1 MGYKITINEF
11 FIEGADR
18 RVSHVLLHITEP
30 QSAKEWARGYFFALV
45 EITHGSDEQVHH
57 MQEIIE
63 TLEAGWYEDDA
74 DGAKD
79 AFEATL
85 AYLNRR
91 SGMILVGAGALHCM
105 VGVIQE
111 NRIRFAYHGSP
122 VVSLYVLGTSGYKTV
137 ELIDIHPTAD
147 TRLFSSLLEGSLE
160 DGDVFF
166 AATPSV
172 MDFFSKDRLEKI
184 IGSRSPKEGAAHI
197 EKVLRDLRDDH
208 SFGGMCISAQKSAT
222 AKSIADVRGKAGSQA
237 SLEHLLASEQKTA
250 ETLSPPL
257 LGGIGRLFSETQK
270 TEKHKRS
277 VLVRQSAEINYRTK
291 KQPGETLTN
300 TVLVGIGRAL
310 VAVVIQ
316 TARVAVSMTLSIWK
330 LAVVAIILITN
341 KNNGRSHI
349 VASMRRKIMQGQAYI
364 SRMPLL
370 SKILF
375 LGALLFAGS
384 LIASVVYIRAAERLQ
399 EKRTAYDAMLLAV
412 TEKKNEADA
421 SMIYN
426 NDEKAFLL
434 LQETAGLIDAL
445 PADNKKQRE
454 SQEELHR
461 SVRESMQK
469 IQKITPVAATALAS
483 LETQATGLVSLGNTL
498 IAFGGSDKKA
508 FVINRTTGHA
518 ATHTH
523 ETIGVL
529 ESGTTPKEDETAFFL
544 TVSDTIAAFEKE
556 TQTFSAK
563 DISFDAENHDAAGGY
578 IYNTRLYLLDKKN
591 NQITRHN
598 PTKTGFDKGSNWL
611 LEPTDMVRA
620 VNLAVD
626 GDVYVIFDNGQ
637 IKKFTKGVEQPFATL
652 GLDPVLTA
660 PTAIW
665 THNDAEHLYIL
676 ETERKRIVVVSKS
689 GKLIAQYTSDAWN
702 HPTDFIVD
710 EEAREGFIVDGN
722 TVYRF
727 PLP

>member
-11 FIEGADR
+11 FIEGTDR
-18 RVSHVLLHITEP
+18 QISHVLLHITEP
-30 QSAKEWARGYFFALV
+30 QSAKEWLRGYFFALV
-45 EITHGSDEQVHH
+45 EIANGSDEQVHH

-74 DGAKD
+74 DGTKD

-91 SGMILVGAGALHCM
+91 SGMIVGGVGTLDCV

-111 NRIRFAYHGSP
+111 NRIRFAYHGTP
-122 VVSLYVLGTSGYKTV
+122 IVSLYVLGSSGYKTV
-137 ELIDIHPTAD
+137 ELIDTHSAHD

-172 MDFFSKDRLEKI
+172 IDFFSKDRLEKI

-208 SFGGMCISAQKSAT
+208 SFGGMCIGAQKST
-222 AKSIADVRGKAGSQA
+222 SAKSIDLHGKAGSQA

-250 ETLSPPL
+250 ETLAPPL

-277 VLVRQSAEINYRTK
+277 TLVRQSAETNYRTK
-291 KQPGETLTN
+291 KQPNETLTN
-300 TVLVGIGRAL
+300 TILVGIGKAL
-310 VAVVIQ
+310 VAMVLH
-316 TARVAVSMTLSIWK
+316 TARFIVSVALATWK
-330 LAVVAIILITN
+330 MLVAAIILITN
-341 KNNGRSHI
+341 KNNGRAHI
-349 VASMRRKIMQGQAYI
+349 VAFLRRKIMRVQEYI
-364 SRMPLL
+364 ARMPLL

-375 LGALLFAGS
+375 LGALLFAGA
-384 LIASVVYIRAAERLQ
+384 LIASVVYVRAAERLE
-399 EKRTAYDAMLLAV
+399 EKRSAYDAMVLVV

-434 LQETAGLIDAL
+434 LQETVQLIDAL
-445 PADNKKQRE
+445 PTDNKKQRE
-454 SQEELHR
+454 SQEALR
-461 SVRESMQK
+461 ASVQESIQK
-469 IQKITPVAATALAS
+469 IQKITPVAATVLAS
-483 LETQATGLVSLGNTL
+483 LETKATGLVSLGNTL
-498 IAFGGSDKKA
+498 IAFGGSEKKA
-508 FVINRTTGHA
+508 VVIDRTTGHA
-518 ATHTH
+518 VIHTH
-523 ETIGVL
+523 EAVGVL
-529 ESGTTPKEDETAFFL
+529 ESGTTPKEDGAAFFL

-563 DISFDAENHDAAGGY
+563 DISFDSEAHDAASGY

-598 PTKTGFDKGSNWL
+598 PTKTGFDRGMNWL
-611 LEPTDMVRA
+611 LEPTDMAQA
-620 VNLAVD
+620 VGLAVD
-626 GDVYVIFDNGQ
+626 GDVYVIFKNGQ
-637 IKKFTKGVEQPFATL
+637 IKKFTKGVEQPFAIL
-652 GLDPVLTA
+652 GLDPVLAA

-665 THNDAEHLYIL
+665 THNNAEHLYIL
-676 ETERKRIVVVSKS
+676 ETDRKRIVVVSKS
-689 GKLIAQYTSDAWN
+689 GKLIAQYTSDIWN
-702 HPTDFIVD
+702 HPTGFVID
-710 EEAREGFIVDGN
+710 EQTREGFIVDN
-722 TVYRF
+722 TAVYRF